1 MFQGMASPRKPR
13 WIILGLA
20 ALGGL
25 LAWRATRPGQGVV
38 GPASAPPHRESARST
53 PIPRLAPSAAQEKHL
68 NSNNNNTNHLS
79 EAPDDAE
86 DQPTPARVLSPEAAG
101 DMVRDI
107 MQREVAP
114 EIMACMTEWRDEAPD
129 ARGRVTMAF
138 TLGPEGLEDARIED
152 YEALPV
158 GLLSCVSAA
167 VWEGD
172 WPASPEGRLEVYYP
186 ISLAMGGAEP

>member
-1 MFQGMASPRKPR
+1 MLPGMASPRTPR

-25 LAWRATRPGQGVV
+25 LAWRATRPDQGEM
-38 GPASAPPHRESARST
+38 GPVR
-53 PIPRLAPSAAQEKHL
+53 APSASPEKRSIL
-68 NSNNNNTNHLS
+68 NNNNTNHLS

-86 DQPTPARVLSPEAAG
+86 DRPAPARVLSPESAG

-138 TLGPEGLEDARIED
+138 TLGPDGLEDARIED

-172 WPASPEGRLEVYYP
+172 WPVSPEGRIELHYP
-186 ISLAMGGAEP
+186 ISLAMGEAEP